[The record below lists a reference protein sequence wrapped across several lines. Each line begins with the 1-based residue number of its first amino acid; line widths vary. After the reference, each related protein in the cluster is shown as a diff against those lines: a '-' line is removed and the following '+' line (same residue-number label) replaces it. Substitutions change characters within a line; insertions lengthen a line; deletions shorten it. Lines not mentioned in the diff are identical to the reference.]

1 MSSISLISPNKIYLR
16 FVLIFFKLSYIIRL
30 LDALFSFSSEYII
43 IINKSYKR
51 PSGNYSLSSSSP
63 SKLMKCSATDI
74 SGNVNSGSNGSSR
87 SSSSSS
93 SSNKG
98 SISSIDEEIQLLMNS
113 RSELL
118 FHYSFL
124 LIHTILSQII
134 LYINTTSPSPISSSS
149 SSSSIYD
156 DINDENSQSYSRNEA
171 FSRLKEVSNKF
182 YDYDD
187 DDNDDGSDNDN
198 DNDDDNNKNYDNTM

>member
-1 MSSISLISPNKIYLR
+1 
-16 FVLIFFKLSYIIRL
+16 
-30 LDALFSFSSEYII
+30 LDALFSFSSEYIV

-51 PSGNYSLSSSSP
+51 PSGNYSSSSSP
-63 SKLMKCSATDI
+63 SKLMRPSATEI
-74 SGNVNSGSNGSSR
+74 SGSVNIG
-87 SSSSSS
+87 SS

-113 RSELL
+113 RSEFL

-124 LIHTILSQII
+124 LIHTVLSQII
-134 LYINTTSPSPISSSS
+134 LYINTSSPTPT

-156 DINDENSQSYSRNEA
+156 DINDENSQSNSRYEA
-171 FSRLKEVSNKF
+171 LSRLKEVSNKLDE
-182 YDYDD
+182 YDHVN

-198 DNDDDNNKNYDNTM
+198 DDNNKDNDDTIYIYIYMFRCYYSMLTSLYHYLKLLSTR

>member
-1 MSSISLISPNKIYLR
+1 M
-16 FVLIFFKLSYIIRL
+16 
-30 LDALFSFSSEYII
+30 DALFSFSSEYII

-93 SSNKG
+93 SSSNKG

-118 FHYSFL
+118 FHYSLL

-134 LYINTTSPSPISSSS
+134 LYINTTSPSPISSS

-182 YDYDD
+182 NDYDD
-187 DDNDDGSDNDN
+187 DDNDDGSDKDN
-198 DNDDDNNKNYDNTM
+198 DNDDNNNKNYDNTI

>member
-1 MSSISLISPNKIYLR
+1 M
-16 FVLIFFKLSYIIRL
+16 
-30 LDALFSFSSEYII
+30 DALFSFSSEYMI

-51 PSGNYSLSSSSP
+51 PSGNYSSSSSSSP
-63 SKLMKCSATDI
+63 SKLMKCSATD
-74 SGNVNSGSNGSSR
+74 G
-87 SSSSSS
+87 SSSS

-149 SSSSIYD
+149 SIYD
-156 DINDENSQSYSRNEA
+156 DINDENSQPNSRNEA

-182 YDYDD
+182 DDYDD
-187 DDNDDGSDNDN
+187 DDNDDGSDN
-198 DNDDDNNKNYDNTM
+198 NNKDYDDTI